1 MKHNKTYKTPVEE
14 TTRFGIFQ
22 AKLSEIEEHNI
33 RYEQGLETYK
43 KGIILDHHKIEIN
56 NTLCS
61 LAGVNKFS
69 DWTQEEFRAYLSLH
83 PKPAKIGKGTPYV
96 KTGVQV
102 PASVDWRS
110 EGYVTGVKN
119 QGNCGSCWSFSLVRF
134 AKKHLKMFQF
144 NNMLTHF
151 QTGSVEGALYKST
164 GKLVSLSEQ
173 QLVDCTYGTI
183 NFGCDGGYLEE
194 TFPYIQETGLEAE
207 ATYPYTG
214 RDGTCKFDASKVV
227 TKINDYVYW
236 YGDEEALLEA
246 TATIGPISVA
256 MDANYIDSYA
266 SGVFSSRLCSSDDL
280 NHGVLVVGY
289 GAENGVNYW
298 IIKNSWAA
306 DWGESGYMK
315 LLRGQN
321 ECGIA
326 EDDSYPVV

>member
-1 MKHNKTYKTPVEE
+1 MKFFILGSLFVAAVAASLEQDAFQAFKLKQNKTYKTPVEE
-14 TTRFGIFQ
+14 TTRYGIFQ
-22 AKLSEIEEHNI
+22 AKLLEIEEHNS
-33 RYEQGLETYK
+33 RFEQGLETYK
-43 KGIILDHHKIEIN
+43 KG
-56 NTLCS
+56 
-61 LAGVNKFS
+61 VNKFS
-69 DWTQEEFRAYLSLH
+69 DWTQDEFNAYLGLH
-83 PKPAKIGKGTPYV
+83 PKPAKLGKGIPYV
-96 KTGVQV
+96 KTGVSV
-102 PASVDWRS
+102 PASVDWRT

-119 QGNCGSCWSFSLVRF
+119 QGDCGSCWAFSL
-134 AKKHLKMFQF
+134 
-144 NNMLTHF
+144 
-151 QTGSVEGALYKST
+151 TGSVEGALFKST

-173 QLVDCTYGTI
+173 QLVDCTYGTV

-207 ATYPYTG
+207 ASYPYKA

-289 GAENGVNYW
+289 GSENGVNYW
-298 IIKNSWAA
+298 LVKNSWAE
-306 DWGESGYMK
+306 DWGESGYLK

-326 EDDSYPVV
+326 EDDSYPIV